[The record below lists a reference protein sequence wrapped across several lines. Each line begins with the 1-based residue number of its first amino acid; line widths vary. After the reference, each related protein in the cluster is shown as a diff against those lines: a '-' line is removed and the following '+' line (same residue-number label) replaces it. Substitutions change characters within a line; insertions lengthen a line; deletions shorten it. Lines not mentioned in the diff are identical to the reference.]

1 MSEEAS
7 PPEKSKKKTLPITI
21 LKEISTT
28 IFCTKIGKLKLM
40 TFKNM
45 FSADCISSEFCQVVF
60 FAMAEPNSLVE
71 MFLHI
76 FGRYFSRYFFKDIFL
91 HILFGRQMSLKRLF
105 GRDALFL
112 FAKCLF
118 RASSVSFFEANF
130 GREIV

>member
-1 MSEEAS
+1 MAAS
-7 PPEKSKKKTLPITI
+7 NI
-21 LKEISTT
+21 
-28 IFCTKIGKLKLM
+28 
-40 TFKNM
+40 
-45 FSADCISSEFCQVVF
+45 
-60 FAMAEPNSLVE
+60 LVE

-118 RASSVSFFEANF
+118 RASLVSFFDGNS
-130 GREIV
+130 GREIVCKIFWGEIPFQIFCS

>member
-1 MSEEAS
+1 
-7 PPEKSKKKTLPITI
+7 
-21 LKEISTT
+21 
-28 IFCTKIGKLKLM
+28 M

-60 FAMAEPNSLVE
+60 LLWPSQTFWWRCFFIFLVD
-71 MFLHI
+71 I
-76 FGRYFSRYFFKDIFL
+76 SPDIFSRIFFFL
-91 HILFGRQMSLKRLF
+91 FLFGRQMSLKGLF